1 MRQNGNSGY
10 YRPTYYQLYVAADLA
25 HAITASLSGHEMTLG
40 AGQGKTPVF
49 LILMMMLNKLEAQKY
64 KNFLVITI
72 SDILKIQ
79 LEDIIRRHRLPFD
92 VDVHTGDDF
101 DKILD

>member
-1 MRQNGNSGY
+1 
-10 YRPTYYQLYVAADLA
+10 
-25 HAITASLSGHEMTLG
+25 
-40 AGQGKTPVF
+40 
-49 LILMMMLNKLEAQKY
+49 MMMFNKLESVKY